1 MHFLPTLNSEIQSQ
15 TENLNY
21 RHSYVM
27 SELKYGVWLYFLLL
41 IFEGALR
48 KWILPGLASPLLII
62 RDPIAL
68 WLIVRSIQVGIFK
81 PNGFVLT
88 AWVITLI
95 SLFTT
100 LLIGHGNL
108 LVALYGLRIFTIHFP
123 VIFVIGKVFDKADV
137 LKLGSV
143 LLWIGIF
150 MTLLVAI
157 QFYSPQSAWVNRGI
171 GGDLEGSGFSGAKG
185 YFRVPGTFSFTTG
198 LSSFYGLVG
207 CFIYYFWLDTKNRI
221 PKLLLVASS
230 IALVVAVP
238 LSISRIVFFQII
250 LSGLFAMVIA
260 ARKPQNL
267 IRFILALFS
276 ILLFFLL
283 ISNFEFFQTAIYVFT
298 QRFES
303 ASKAEGG
310 VSGTLIDRFLGGSIG
325 ALANLDIEIFGKG
338 LGIGTNAGAKLMT
351 GERGFLISE
360 GEWGRLIGEMGI
372 ILGIIAIA
380 IRGGTVFKL
389 FRNSW
394 KALALGN
401 ILPWLLLSFAFLM
414 VFQGQ
419 WAQPTALGFGI
430 LSGGLVLA
438 SLNNYES

>member
-1 MHFLPTLNSEIQSQ
+1 MHFLPTLSYEIQTQ
-15 TENLNY
+15 NEQLNN
-21 RHSYVM
+21 RQSYVM

-68 WLIVRSIQVGIFK
+68 WLIIRSIQVGIFK
-81 PNGFVLT
+81 PNGYVVG
-88 AWVITLI
+88 AWIITLI
-95 SLFTT
+95 SLITT
-100 LLIGHGNL
+100 LLIGHGNV
-108 LVALYGLRIFTIHFP
+108 LVALYGLRIFAFHFP
-123 VIFVIGKVFDKADV
+123 VIFVIGKVFDKTDV
-137 LKLGSV
+137 LKLGRIV
-143 LLWIGIF
+143 LWISIA
-150 MTLLVAI
+150 MTFLVAI

-171 GGDLEGSGFSGAKG
+171 GGDLDGSGFSGAKG

-207 CFIYYFWLDTKNRI
+207 CFIYFFWLESKQKI
-221 PKLLLVASS
+221 SKLLLVFSS
-230 IALVVAVP
+230 VALLVAVP

-250 LSGLFAMVIA
+250 LSGLFAVVIA

-267 IRFILALFS
+267 IRFILAIFIIFLV
-276 ILLFFLL
+276 FLL
-283 ISNFEFFQTAIYVFT
+283 ISNFEFFQTATYVFT
-298 QRFES
+298 QRFDS

-310 VSGTLIDRFLGGSIG
+310 VSGTLLDRFLGGSIG
-325 ALANLDIEIFGKG
+325 ALGNLDIEIFGKG

-372 ILGIIAIA
+372 IMGIIAIG
-380 IRGGTVFKL
+380 IRGGTVLKL

-394 KALALGN
+394 KALTFGN
-401 ILPWLLLSFAFLM
+401 ILPWLLMSFAFLM

-438 SLNNYES
+438 SLNEYQD